1 MHPRGSDELI
11 AQGLV
16 VDARHAQIIG
26 TARGHA
32 AGPQRD
38 GPLTAPFEE
47 LSPNLGY
54 AVCEFRARL
63 ELPASSSVK
72 PTLDSKIYLA
82 LPGRTLVPPL
92 STRCSEAPHHLA
104 LSEQP
109 RGLGGGGWVWL
120 GQGLA
125 AQTDREF

>member
-47 LSPNLGY
+47 LSPNSGEVPLLMTHF
-54 AVCEFRARL
+54 E
-63 ELPASSSVK
+63 
-72 PTLDSKIYLA
+72 SKIHLLA
-82 LPGRTLVPPL
+82 GV
-92 STRCSEAPHHLA
+92 
-104 LSEQP
+104 
-109 RGLGGGGWVWL
+109 
-120 GQGLA
+120 
-125 AQTDREF
+125 